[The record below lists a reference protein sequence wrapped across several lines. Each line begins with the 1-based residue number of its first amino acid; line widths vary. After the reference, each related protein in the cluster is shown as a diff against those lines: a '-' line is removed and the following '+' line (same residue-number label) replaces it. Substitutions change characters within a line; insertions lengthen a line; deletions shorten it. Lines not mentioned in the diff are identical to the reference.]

1 MHVLFLHRAF
11 PSQFGHLAAE
21 LSGRYGWRCSFLA
34 EEMGTCPPP
43 SGEMLGKV
51 DLHRLPPAAGP
62 VGGVTHW
69 MRAQEVAFDLCRR
82 QAAYLRGR
90 PDLRPDL
97 VVGHCGL
104 GPVLFLD
111 GVVDCPLV
119 SYCEYYHAPAFG
131 DLTYRVDLPPV
142 ELASTYPRCI
152 NATTLLGLVASDSG
166 YSATE
171 AQRRSFPERF
181 RPRLE
186 VHFDGIDT
194 ALYRPRP
201 REAMQLLGRSIPRDA
216 EVITFVSRG
225 LESIRGFDLFLE
237 LARVLMRE
245 RPDLIAV
252 VAGSE
257 WSYYAWDRLHT
268 GSPSFKDWATSR
280 APVDPSRFVFL
291 GQLEPEVIA
300 RILAR
305 SDLHVYPTVPF
316 VPSWSL
322 FDAMSCGAVV
332 LGSDVGAVADLVEPG
347 RTGLLAPLFDLDAQL
362 DLARRVLDDP
372 AAFAPIGRAA
382 RDRIEAG
389 YSMDVCIPRLR
400 DYFGRIAGE
409 AEGLG
414 RRPDPASRSP
424 GGPGPDQ

>member
-21 LSGRYGWRCSFLA
+21 LSGRFGWRCSFLA
-34 EEMGTCPPP
+34 EEPGTCPPP
-43 SGEMLGKV
+43 SAEMLEKV
-51 DLHRLPPAAGP
+51 ELHRLPRG
-62 VGGVTHW
+62 GGIGQGVTHW

-82 QAAYLRGR
+82 QAEYLRSR
-90 PDLRPDL
+90 PELRPDL

-111 GVVDCPLV
+111 GVVDCPTI

-142 ELASTYPRCI
+142 ELAASYPRSI
-152 NATTLLGLVASDSG
+152 NAVTLLGLTACDSG

-171 AQRRSFPERF
+171 VQRRSFPDRF
-181 RPRLE
+181 RSKLE
-186 VHFDGIDT
+186 VHFDGVDT
-194 ALYRPRP
+194 DLYRPRP
-201 REAMQLLGRSIPRDA
+201 RGPMQLAGRSIPRDA
-216 EVITFVSRG
+216 EVLTYVSRG

-237 LARVLMRE
+237 LARRLTRE
-245 RPDLIAV
+245 RPDLLVV

-268 GSPSFKDWATSR
+268 GRPSFRDWALGRS
-280 APVDPSRFVFL
+280 PVDPGRILFL
-291 GQLEPEVIA
+291 GQVEPEVIA
-300 RILAR
+300 RVLAR

-332 LGSDVGAVADLVEPG
+332 LGSAVEAVADLVEPG

-362 DLARRVLDDP
+362 DLARRVLDEP

-382 RDRIEAG
+382 RDRIEES
-389 YSMDVCIPRLR
+389 YSMEACIPGLR
-400 DYFGRIAGE
+400 SYFDRIAG
-409 AEGLG
+409 AG
-414 RRPDPASRSP
+414 RSSGATA
-424 GGPGPDQ
+424 

>member
-11 PSQFGHLAAE
+11 PSQFGHLAVE
-21 LSGRYGWRCSFLA
+21 LSGRYGWRCSFLL

-43 SGEMLGKV
+43 SEEMLARV
-51 DLHRLPPAAGP
+51 DLLRLPRGD
-62 VGGVTHW
+62 GMGQGVTHW
-69 MRAQEVAFDLCRR
+69 MRAQEVAFELCRR

-142 ELASTYPRCI
+142 ELASTYPRSI

-194 ALYRPRP
+194 TLYRPRP
-201 REAMQLLGRSIPRDA
+201 REAMQLLGRSIPRDS
-216 EVITFVSRG
+216 EVLTFVSRG

-237 LARVLMRE
+237 LAGRLMRE
-245 RPDLIAV
+245 RPGLVAV

-268 GSPSFKDWATSR
+268 GSPSFKDWAMGRS
-280 APVDPSRFVFL
+280 AVDPSRFVFL
-291 GQLEPEVIA
+291 GQVEPEVVA
-300 RILAR
+300 RVLAR

-332 LGSDVGAVADLVEPG
+332 LGSDVEAVADLVEPG
-347 RTGLLAPLFDLDAQL
+347 RTGLLAPLFDLETQL

-372 AAFAPIGRAA
+372 AAFATIGRAA
-382 RDRIEAG
+382 RDRIEEH
-389 YSMDVCIPRLR
+389 YSLDVCIPRLR
-400 DYFGRIAGE
+400 DYFERVAGRDQH
-409 AEGLG
+409 
-414 RRPDPASRSP
+414 RRPGPASGSP
-424 GGPGPDQ
+424 GHLGPDQ